1 MDLVVSKVILTE
13 ETPPRTKHASKGN
26 PPGLQNFTQALGT
39 FLLCYNLCITSMPK
53 KTDENTQPDRIAL
66 YTKYRPQKFKD
77 VLEQSHVTAVISE
90 AIKLGNIAHAYL
102 FSGSRGTGKTSV
114 ARILAREI
122 GTSNDDLYEID
133 AASNTGVDEMR
144 LLTESVYTQPFDSKY
159 KVYILDEVHM
169 LSKHAFNA
177 LLKTLEEP
185 PSHVIFILATTEPEK
200 IPETIISRCETYTFK
215 KPNQK
220 ILKNMILKVSEAEG
234 FTLETGSADI
244 IALIGDGSF
253 RDALGILQKVLSS
266 SKDKK
271 ISIDEVEKVT
281 GAPKSDLVN
290 KYIEAIA
297 KDDVDLGLN
306 ALSKAAE
313 SNIDMKVFLELVL
326 SKVRAIIFMKI
337 SDSRKKQFAEIFS
350 DEDMKFLTE
359 IVEDKNIKINSDVL
373 LQLLKAHDLIGR
385 SAVPQLP
392 LELVL
397 VYKHSNE

>member
-1 MDLVVSKVILTE
+1 MSKKIDTTP
-13 ETPPRTKHASKGN
+13 ETTRV
-26 PPGLQNFTQALGT
+26 
-39 FLLCYNLCITSMPK
+39 
-53 KTDENTQPDRIAL
+53 AL

-77 VLEQSHVTAVISE
+77 VLEQSHVTSVISE
-90 AIKLGNIAHAYL
+90 SIKLGNIAHAYL

-200 IPETIISRCETYTFK
+200 IPDTIISRCETYTFK

-220 ILKNMILKVSEAEG
+220 ILRDMIVKVSEAEG
-234 FTLETGSADI
+234 FTLETGSAEI
-244 IALIGDGSF
+244 VALVGDGSF

-266 SKDKK
+266 SADKK
-271 ISIDEVEKVT
+271 ISVDEVEKVT
-281 GAPKSDLVN
+281 GAPKSELVN
-290 KYIEAIA
+290 NYIESLALG
-297 KDDVDLGLN
+297 DMDLGLN
-306 ALSKAAE
+306 ALAKAAE

-326 SKVRAIIFMKI
+326 AKARAVILLKI
-337 SDSRKKQFAEIFS
+337 SASRKKQFAETFS
-350 DEDMKFLTE
+350 EEDMKFLIDLSE
-359 IVEDKNIKINSDVL
+359 NKDSKINSEC
-373 LQLLKAHDLIGR
+373 LLKLLNAHDLLGQ
-385 SAVPQLP
+385 SSVPQLP

-397 VYKHSNE
+397 VG